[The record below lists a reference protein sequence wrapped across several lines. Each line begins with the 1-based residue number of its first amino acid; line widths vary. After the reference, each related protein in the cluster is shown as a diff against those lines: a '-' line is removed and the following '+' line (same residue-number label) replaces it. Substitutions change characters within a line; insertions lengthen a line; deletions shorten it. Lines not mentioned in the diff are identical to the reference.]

1 MANIGNEPHIETHP
15 SETTPLLHPTCTP
28 NRDVES
34 LRPPRNNIDD
44 VLIPSTYETDDTPY
58 KDYASIDWLHDL
70 VKDNT
75 RHGIRD
81 AKVRRANNTW
91 VRIAKAWDSASGWVA
106 AFIVGLLTACVAFV
120 VDISVE
126 TVADWKDGYCT
137 SNIWRNRR
145 ACCSGAGDCT
155 AWKPWSTN
163 FPSAYLIYVAFA
175 LLFGLIAAGV
185 TTTTKMRLPPVVD
198 FGVAHHKDKTGS
210 TQSKVVEQPQG
221 KLMYMAAGSGI
232 PEIKTILCGFVI
244 PQYLTFKVLAVKAI
258 GATFAVATGMCLGK
272 EGPFVHI
279 STCVGYLVAKHIPK
293 FAENQR
299 KMREMLSVAC
309 SAGLSVAFGAPIGGV
324 LFSYEEISTYF
335 PRRVLWRSFLCS
347 LVAAAT
353 LKALDPTG
361 TGKLVLFETNYG
373 VDYDVL
379 HYFVF
384 IFLGICGGVFGGVF
398 CSTNFLWSKTFRKQS
413 WIKNSP
419 VLEVCIVVL
428 VTAVLQYP
436 NPLIRDT
443 GDIIMER
450 LLVDCNDIKEDWICE
465 QEAKSAGKGL
475 YYAWLI
481 SGTFIKL
488 VLTIITFGCK
498 VPSGIIIP
506 ALDAGALFGRMVGQ
520 LIPDI
525 SPGIFAMVG
534 SAAFLAGVSRMTV
547 SLAVIMF
554 ELTGEVNFIPPFMVA
569 ILTAKW
575 VADYITPDGV
585 YDLSQ
590 HIMGHPFLDSEQAV
604 VKLRALRDGE
614 ESLELDV
621 LLPPKRV
628 MQQITLQT
636 GPNSQMMISDL
647 RTKLD
652 DLSSGGMFDI
662 GLVIVNEQGICTG
675 YVPESSITPLLHLIR
690 QQELEGRNCVSF
702 ADDMFEKLIDR
713 SPLNISTKAPLEY
726 AVEMFGKLGLS
737 HLVVVDDDTA
747 KVVGMIGKKRL
758 LSFLGRLK

>member
-1 MANIGNEPHIETHP
+1 MANASNEQHNNTEPHP
-15 SETTPLLHPTCTP
+15 SETTPLLHASHG
-28 NRDVES
+28 RDVES
-34 LRPPRNNIDD
+34 LRSSRNLNHH
-44 VLIPSTYETDDTPY
+44 LALHSTYDGDDTPY
-58 KDYASIDWLHDL
+58 RDYATIDWLHDL

-81 AKVRRANNTW
+81 AKVRRVNTTW

-106 AFIVGLLTACVAFV
+106 AFLVGLITACVAFV
-120 VDISVE
+120 VDVSVE

-137 SNIWRNRR
+137 SNIWQNRR
-145 ACCSGAGDCT
+145 ACCNAHEDCT
-155 AWKPWSTN
+155 AWKPWSES

-175 LLFGLIAAGV
+175 LLFGVIAAGV
-185 TTTTKMRLPPVVD
+185 TTTTKMHLPPVVD
-198 FGVAHHKDKTGS
+198 LNVADTNDKNGS
-210 TQSKVVEQPQG
+210 QDTPPIDRPQG
-221 KLMYMAAGSGI
+221 KIMYMAAGSGI

-244 PQYLTFKVLAVKAI
+244 PHYLTFKVLAVKAI

-293 FAENQR
+293 YAQNQR

-361 TGKLVLFETNYG
+361 TGKLVLFETKYG
-373 VDYDVL
+373 VDYDVI

-398 CSTNFLWSKTFRKQS
+398 CSTNFLWSKTFRKQP

-419 VLEVCIVVL
+419 VIEVCIVVFI
-428 VTAVLQYP
+428 TAILQYP
-436 NPLIRDT
+436 NPLIRET

-465 QEAKSAGKGL
+465 QEAKMHGKGL

-488 VLTIITFGCK
+488 TLTIITFGCK

-520 LIPDI
+520 LVPDI

-575 VADYITPDGV
+575 VADSISADGV

-590 HIMGHPFLDSEQAV
+590 HVMGHPFLDSEQAV
-604 VKLRALRDGE
+604 VKLRALKDGE
-614 ESLELDV
+614 ESPDLDV
-621 LLPPKRV
+621 LIPPKRV
-628 MQQITLQT
+628 MEQIILHTE
-636 GPNSQMMISDL
+636 PNNQIMISDL
-647 RTKLD
+647 RAKLNG
-652 DLSSGGMFDI
+652 LLSGGMFDI
-662 GLVIVNEQGICTG
+662 GLIIVNEQGICIG
-675 YVPESSITPLLHLIR
+675 YISESSIAPVLHLIG
-690 QQELEGRNCVSF
+690 QQELEGNDLISF
-702 ADDMFEKLIDR
+702 ADDNFERLVDR
-713 SPLNISTKAPLEY
+713 SSLNISTRAPLEY

-737 HLVVVDDDTA
+737 HLVVVDEDTA
-747 KVVGMIGKKRL
+747 KVVGVIGKKRL
-758 LSFLGRLK
+758 LSFLGRLE